1 MGRAR
6 LSSLGRLVENNVV
19 ENSYVGVHVN
29 YTTTQGGVVLSNNT
43 APPSVPD
50 NYNPYAKEMK

>member
-1 MGRAR
+1 MP
-6 LSSLGRLVENNVV
+6 SNGRLVENNVV